1 MDIPEFKEKVS
12 LLFRNKLSGREEE
25 LIKAISDKKAFID
38 DAAIINNERW
48 GKDDYEEEYMRLVEW
63 IKARYSFF
71 EEKYGR

>member
-1 MDIPEFKEKVS
+1 M
-12 LLFRNKLSGREEE
+12 
-25 LIKAISDKKAFID
+25 IKAISDKKAFID

-48 GKDDYEEEYMRLVEW
+48 GKDDYEEEYMRLAEW